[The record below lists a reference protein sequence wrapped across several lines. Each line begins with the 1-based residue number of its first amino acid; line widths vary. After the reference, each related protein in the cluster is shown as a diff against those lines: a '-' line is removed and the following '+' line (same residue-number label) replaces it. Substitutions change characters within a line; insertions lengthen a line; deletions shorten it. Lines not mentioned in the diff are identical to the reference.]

1 MNPILPIIAI
11 FILVIILFFLSQIIV
26 KIIWHYKTKLNST
39 KAIENLAVAIAL
51 FFLFLMLMFAIY
63 SAINVLTD
71 ADASLSANRAK
82 VEIADKNNNRSL
94 NLEDCQQLI
103 NEIYV
108 GESKVY
114 NSDNHRYI
122 EVVASE
128 KDINASYQEGAKALR
143 EIAKKY
149 LELDLNSES
158 EYYSKMIG
166 NKLKEKAKLFEQ
178 RGKIIA
184 DNGNRQKINQLLDK
198 MDQVTEE
205 RLNAIE
211 SVENQCN

>member
-11 FILVIILFFLSQIIV
+11 FILVIILFFLSQIVV
-26 KIIWHYKTKLNST
+26 KIIWHYKAKLNST

-51 FFLFLMLMFAIY
+51 FFLFLMLMFAVY
-63 SAINVLTD
+63 SAINVFTD
-71 ADASLSANRAK
+71 ADASLNGNRAK

-103 NEIYV
+103 NEIYI

-114 NSDNHRYI
+114 NSDNHRYL
-122 EVVASE
+122 EVVSSE
-128 KDINASYQEGAKALR
+128 KDINKSYQEGAKSLR
-143 EIAKKY
+143 EIAKQY

-184 DNGNRQKINQLLDK
+184 DNGNRQKINRLLDK
-198 MDQVTEE
+198 MDQVTKE

-211 SVENQCN
+211 SVENQCS